1 VPNVMGVLRSEIRR
15 LARKEMKEAVRE
27 LKRQVAAIRRRL
39 ASTKKRMTDVER
51 TARRAVSPRGATAAR
66 EDSRDDGT
74 QVRFS
79 PRWVKVHRAKLG
91 MSRRVYAKLVGV
103 SPQTILL
110 WESGKARPRRSA
122 LATWRSIRGK
132 GIREL
137 KAAVGGET
145 RGRRGRRPKAA
156 GRAAVRKR
164 AARRGA
170 RKAKRGARK
179 VVRRGRRRIARTSR
193 VRARRTR
200 VVRRTVRRRVRR
212 AKRK

>member
-1 VPNVMGVLRSEIRR
+1 MGALRLEIRR

-39 ASTKKRMTDVER
+39 ASTKKRMSDVEK
-51 TARRAVSPRGATAAR
+51 TARRAVSSRGAAAAR

-74 QVRFS
+74 QIRFS

-137 KAAVGGET
+137 KAAAGGET
-145 RGRRGRRPKAA
+145 RGRRGRRAKVA
-156 GRAAVRKR
+156 GRAAARKR
-164 AARRGA
+164 TVRRGAARGA
-170 RKAKRGARK
+170 RKA
-179 VVRRGRRRIARTSR
+179 VRRGRRRIARTR
-193 VRARRTR
+193 VQARRTR
-200 VVRRTVRRRVRR
+200 VVRRAVRRRVRR

>member
-15 LARKEMKEAVRE
+15 LARTEMKEAVRE

-51 TARRAVSPRGATAAR
+51 TARRAVTTRGVAVSR
-66 EDSRDDGT
+66 KDSDASGT
-74 QVRFS
+74 QIRFS
-79 PRWVKVHRAKLG
+79 PRWVKLHRAKLG
-91 MSRRVYAKLVGV
+91 MSRRVYSKLIGV

-145 RGRRGRRPKAA
+145 RGRRGRGAKAA
-156 GRAAVRKR
+156 GVRKR
-164 AARRGA
+164 ARRGA
-170 RKAKRGARK
+170 A
-179 VVRRGRRRIARTSR
+179 VRRGRKAVRRGR
-193 VRARRTR
+193 VARRTAR
-200 VVRRTVRRRVRR
+200 RTMRRTVRRTRRRV